1 LRSCQMPRTSWQ
13 FEQRTIRLSGI
24 ELATMSCCRSQCGHV
39 TLSAESLVDILRFP
53 PKCEVA
59 DIRIGSTESW

>member
-39 TLSAESLVDILRFP
+39 TLSAESLVDIFAFP
-53 PKCEVA
+53 SKV
-59 DIRIGSTESW
+59 